1 MRWRG
6 VATGPGKQGASSGI
20 SLPRFTVLARAGRT
34 NGESLMIS
42 GTLIMCASALGL
54 GFCIGFVWGE
64 LKASREIDFVLRRN
78 EINELRKLQ
87 NSIPGNV
94 RKEVRTPDAN

>member
-1 MRWRG
+1 MI
-6 VATGPGKQGASSGI
+6 AS
-20 SLPRFTVLARAGRT
+20 
-34 NGESLMIS
+34 
-42 GTLIMCASALGL
+42 TLIGFSVLTL

-64 LKASREIDFVLRRN
+64 LKASREIDFALRRN

-94 RKEVRTPDAN
+94 RKEMRTSDPN

>member
-1 MRWRG
+1 MVSRLDEENE
-6 VATGPGKQGASSGI
+6 GI
-20 SLPRFTVLARAGRT
+20 
-34 NGESLMIS
+34 LMTFS
-42 GTLIMCASALGL
+42 TLMMGASALLL

-64 LKASREIDFVLRRN
+64 LKASREIDFTLRRN

-94 RKEVRTPDAN
+94 RKEVRTSDAN

>member
-1 MRWRG
+1 MVSRLDEENE
-6 VATGPGKQGASSGI
+6 GI
-20 SLPRFTVLARAGRT
+20 
-34 NGESLMIS
+34 LMTFSILMM
-42 GTLIMCASALGL
+42 GASALLL

-64 LKASREIDFVLRRN
+64 LKASREIDFALRRN

-94 RKEVRTPDAN
+94 RKEVRTSDAN

>member
-1 MRWRG
+1 M
-6 VATGPGKQGASSGI
+6 V
-20 SLPRFTVLARAGRT
+20 PRLDQENEGLLNERPLSRFPVLARVSRT

-64 LKASREIDFVLRRN
+64 RKASREIDFALRRN

-94 RKEVRTPDAN
+94 RKEIRTTDPN

>member
-1 MRWRG
+1 MVSRLEEENEG
-6 VATGPGKQGASSGI
+6 ILMTFGALMMGAT
-20 SLPRFTVLARAGRT
+20 
-34 NGESLMIS
+34 
-42 GTLIMCASALGL
+42 ALLL

-64 LKASREIDFVLRRN
+64 LKASREIDYALRRN

-94 RKEVRTPDAN
+94 RKEVRTTDAN

>member
-1 MRWRG
+1 M
-6 VATGPGKQGASSGI
+6 V
-20 SLPRFTVLARAGRT
+20 PRLDQENEGLLNERPLSRFPVLARAGRT

-64 LKASREIDFVLRRN
+64 LKASREIDFTLRRN

-94 RKEVRTPDAN
+94 RKEVRTIDPN

>member
-1 MRWRG
+1 MVPRLDEEN
-6 VATGPGKQGASSGI
+6 QGILMTYS
-20 SLPRFTVLARAGRT
+20 VL
-34 NGESLMIS
+34 M
-42 GTLIMCASALGL
+42 MCASALGL

-64 LKASREIDFVLRRN
+64 LKASREIDYALRRN

-94 RKEVRTPDAN
+94 RKEVRTTDAN

>member
-1 MRWRG
+1 MSRLDPKNEGLLNER
-6 VATGPGKQGASSGI
+6 PLS
-20 SLPRFTVLARAGRT
+20 RFPVLARAGRT

-42 GTLIMCASALGL
+42 TTLMGLAVLTL

-64 LKASREIDFVLRRN
+64 LKASREIDFALRRN

-94 RKEVRTPDAN
+94 RKEVRTTDAN

>member
-1 MRWRG
+1 MVSRLDEENE
-6 VATGPGKQGASSGI
+6 GI
-20 SLPRFTVLARAGRT
+20 
-34 NGESLMIS
+34 LMTFSILMM
-42 GTLIMCASALGL
+42 GASALLL

-64 LKASREIDFVLRRN
+64 LKASREIDFALRRN

>member
-1 MRWRG
+1 MVPRLDEENEGLLNER
-6 VATGPGKQGASSGI
+6 P
-20 SLPRFTVLARAGRT
+20 LPRFTVLARASRT

-64 LKASREIDFVLRRN
+64 LKASREIDFALRRN

-94 RKEVRTPDAN
+94 RKEVRTTDAN

>member
-1 MRWRG
+1 M
-6 VATGPGKQGASSGI
+6 TFGA
-20 SLPRFTVLARAGRT
+20 
-34 NGESLMIS
+34 LMM
-42 GTLIMCASALGL
+42 GASALGL

-64 LKASREIDFVLRRN
+64 LKASREIDFALRRN

-94 RKEVRTPDAN
+94 RKEVRTIEPN